1 MTLSDRYRASSAML
15 ARAEQTIPLGS
26 QTFSKS
32 RTSLPVGAAPL
43 FAERGDRGHLWDVDG
58 NEYVDLVAGLACVT
72 LGYRDPGV
80 DAAVTQQLQSGV
92 VFSLPHRLEA
102 EVAERIVSLVPA
114 A

>member
-1 MTLSDRYRASSAML
+1 MTLSDRYAASGELLS
-15 ARAEQTIPLGS
+15 RAERTIPLGS

-43 FAERGDRGHLWDVDG
+43 FAERGEQGHLWDVDG
-58 NEYVDLVAGLACVT
+58 NEYVDLVAALACVT

-80 DAAVTQQLQSGV
+80 DAAVAEQLRSGV

-102 EVAERIVSLVPA
+102 
-114 A
+114 